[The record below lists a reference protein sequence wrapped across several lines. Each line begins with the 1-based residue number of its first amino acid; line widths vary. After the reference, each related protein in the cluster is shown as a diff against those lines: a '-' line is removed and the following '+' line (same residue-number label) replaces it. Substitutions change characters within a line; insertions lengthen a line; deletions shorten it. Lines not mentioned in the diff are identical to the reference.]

1 MYTRMTIEVTTVAGV
16 VVDHRLIAHEQPA
29 GLLVLLP
36 GRGYTCD
43 HPVLHYLRKAAADL
57 GYDVLSV
64 CTASRCRRRRTT
76 PA

>member
-36 GRGYTCD
+36 GRGYTRD
-43 HPVLHYLRKAAADL
+43 HP
-57 GYDVLSV
+57 
-64 CTASRCRRRRTT
+64 CRIICAKPPPTSATT
-76 PA
+76 C